1 LLENVCNFKE
11 YTKFKTKCLCFLPE
25 IVSCS
30 YTITVARIVVI
41 DWNSIASKCIGL
53 KLLYSS
59 VSTTFY
65 FAKGHIYSSIVRWH
79 TNFKW
84 TTKLQWKLQ
93 CFSLCHD
100 VFFIRYKSEEELC
113 RWDINRVIPFNIKVC
128 NLTSCSGLQVQNP
141 IQAIKLF
148 IGPDNTFHFNHKWAR
163 TLPVSILQELFRE
176 CITHPLHP
184 TRDRSSNITPW
195 YGLQGWNF
203 TQTLMFLNVLG
214 NNFDLYH
221 KWTSTYALDILEEI
235 FIERIPKYRYWN
247 VHPGLGFF
255 WEGGGA
261 KSHPCN

>member
-148 IGPDNTFHFNHKWAR
+148 IGPIIPF
-163 TLPVSILQELFRE
+163 TLTTSGQELCRCQFCRSYLE
-176 CITHPLHP
+176 SVSP
-184 TRDRSSNITPW
+184 TPS
-195 YGLQGWNF
+195 
-203 TQTLMFLNVLG
+203 TQRG
-214 NNFDLYH
+214 
-221 KWTSTYALDILEEI
+221 
-235 FIERIPKYRYWN
+235 IEVQI
-247 VHPGLGFF
+247 
-255 WEGGGA
+255 
-261 KSHPCN
+261 